1 MVSKFTGEHQKIKS
15 IHSRPRE
22 RLTVVKVLS
31 MERLLIL
38 SVFYAF
44 SAPEFTLILNL
55 ASLLADGIVTV
66 FLPVVSSYKELFTVA
81 AGYDDAIGKSI
92 IFSDVFRG
100 RCL

>member
-1 MVSKFTGEHQKIKS
+1 MKCSDVHFMRFCHLVSFLWIF
-15 IHSRPRE
+15 
-22 RLTVVKVLS
+22 
-31 MERLLIL
+31 LLIL

-92 IFSDVFRG
+92 IFSNVFRG

>member
-1 MVSKFTGEHQKIKS
+1 MKCSDVHFMRFCHFVSFFLWIF
-15 IHSRPRE
+15 
-22 RLTVVKVLS
+22 
-31 MERLLIL
+31 LLIL
-38 SVFYAF
+38 SIFYEF
-44 SAPEFTLILNL
+44 SAPEFTMILNL
-55 ASLLADGIVTV
+55 SSLLADGIVTV